1 MFKFSL
7 FCFLFV
13 IMLTTTIVAQENELR
28 LKTPPNLEEVLA
40 RKIDLDKKSLA
51 KNQYTI
57 QIYSGNYDMA
67 KVFLD
72 SFAQAFPDQT
82 VKLKFETPNYKIRV
96 GQFSSRLEGV
106 EIFNTIKDKFP
117 QAFMLKP

>member
-13 IMLTTTIVAQENELR
+13 TMHTTTIVGQENELR
-28 LKTPPNLEEVLA
+28 LKTPPTLEEVLA
-40 RKIDLDKKSLA
+40 RKIDLDKKNLA

-72 SFAQAFPDQT
+72 SFSQAFPDQT

-96 GQFSSRLEGV
+96 GQFSSRLEGIEV
-106 EIFNTIKDKFP
+106 FNTIKDKFP